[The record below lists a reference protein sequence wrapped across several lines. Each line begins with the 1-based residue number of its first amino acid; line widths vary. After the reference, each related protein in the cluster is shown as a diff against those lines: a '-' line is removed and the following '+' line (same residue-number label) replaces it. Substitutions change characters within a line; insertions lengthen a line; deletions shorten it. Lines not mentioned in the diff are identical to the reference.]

1 MGNECCSCLFNVNP
15 TEELARKNAKKKK
28 ADKKKR
34 ETEKFLL
41 HEDIE
46 VETGEEE
53 MSLKDKPQ
61 MAFNPFKRSAG
72 KSLYHVKYNNSSRGN
87 EKEI

>member
-28 ADKKKR
+28 AENKKR
-34 ETEKFLL
+34 ETEQILL

-46 VETGEEE
+46 VDTEE
-53 MSLKDKPQ
+53 MSLKDRPEK
-61 MAFNPFKRSAG
+61 AFNPFKRSAG
-72 KSLYHVKYNNSSRGN
+72 KSLVHVKFINFSRGN